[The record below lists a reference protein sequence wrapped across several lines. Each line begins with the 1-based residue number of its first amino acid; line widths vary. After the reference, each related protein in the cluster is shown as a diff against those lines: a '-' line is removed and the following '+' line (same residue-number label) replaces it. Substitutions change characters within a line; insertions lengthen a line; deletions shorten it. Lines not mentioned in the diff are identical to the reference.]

1 MKVSKREYTKVF
13 MTVVLLLFLVRLI
26 FPGVARSGQNKKEG
40 GDSIKE
46 NIQPFVL
53 QDSADH
59 HPSDQDQVNRVSYL
73 PDDLAAF
80 TVFFNADGSLAKHRI
95 ISVPDFQNT
104 FSDENDVQLVAAG
117 RLGVKPVENRKDA
130 AREKGRLVY
139 VGSNPYF
146 YIEPLHSS
154 IPYLVPR
161 AAVLLQDIGQSYY
174 DSLQLKNIPLH
185 QIIVTS
191 VMRSKEDVHNLRSHN
206 GNATQHS
213 CHMYGTT
220 FDVSYNRYRTVE
232 APGENRRKVRNDTLK
247 WVLSEVLNDMHK
259 HNRCFI
265 KYEINQ
271 GCFHITVR

>member
-1 MKVSKREYTKVF
+1 MEISKKKYTRVF
-13 MTVVLLLFLVRLI
+13 MSVVLFLFLVRLI
-26 FPGVARSGQNKKEG
+26 FPGVMRSSQHQRSNDSIARDSQAFARSLSSDQKEG
-40 GDSIKE
+40 NSCIPVDS
-46 NIQPFVL
+46 
-53 QDSADH
+53 
-59 HPSDQDQVNRVSYL
+59 
-73 PDDLAAF
+73 AAF
-80 TVFFNADGSLAKHRI
+80 TMFFNPDGSLAKHRI

-104 FSDENDVQLVAAG
+104 FADENDTQLVSAS
-117 RLGVKPVENRKDA
+117 RWGVKPVENRKTA
-130 AREKGRLVY
+130 MKEKGKLVY

-161 AAVLLQDIGQSYY
+161 AAILLQDIGRSYY
-174 DSLQLKNIPLH
+174 DSLQLKGIPLH

-191 VMRSKEDVHNLRSHN
+191 VMRSKEDVQNLRSHN
-206 GNATQHS
+206 GNATEHS

>member
-1 MKVSKREYTKVF
+1 MMISKRKYTRIF
-13 MTVVLLLFLVRLI
+13 MSVVLVLFLVKVLFIGGANSKPNKRDLKKS
-26 FPGVARSGQNKKEG
+26 ARHEDVPLALSENPKG
-40 GDSIKE
+40 GDVVT
-46 NIQPFVL
+46 PA
-53 QDSADH
+53 DSAA
-59 HPSDQDQVNRVSYL
+59 L
-73 PDDLAAF
+73 
-80 TVFFNADGSLAKHRI
+80 TVFFNTDGSLAKHRI
-95 ISVPDFQNT
+95 ISVPDFQKT
-104 FSDENDVQLVAAG
+104 FSDANDVQLIAAG
-117 RLGVKPVENRKDA
+117 KWGVKPVDDRKKAMD
-130 AREKGRLVY
+130 EKSKLVY
-139 VGSNPYF
+139 IGCNPYF
-146 YIEPLHSS
+146 YVEPLHSS

-161 AAVLLQDIGQSYY
+161 AAILLQDIGRSYY
-174 DSLQLKNIPLH
+174 DSLQLKGIPLH
-185 QIIVTS
+185 QIIITS
-191 VMRSKEDVHNLRSHN
+191 VMRSKADVVNLRSHN

>member
-1 MKVSKREYTKVF
+1 MKMEISKKKYTRVF
-13 MTVVLLLFLVRLI
+13 MSVVLFLFLVRLI
-26 FPGVARSGQNKKEG
+26 FPGVMRSSQHQRSNDSIARDSQAFARSLSSDQKEG
-40 GDSIKE
+40 NSCIPVDS
-46 NIQPFVL
+46 
-53 QDSADH
+53 
-59 HPSDQDQVNRVSYL
+59 
-73 PDDLAAF
+73 AAF
-80 TVFFNADGSLAKHRI
+80 TMFFNLDGSLAKHRI

-104 FSDENDVQLVAAG
+104 FADENDTQLVSAS
-117 RLGVKPVENRKDA
+117 RWGVKPVENRKTA
-130 AREKGRLVY
+130 MKEKGKLVY

-161 AAVLLQDIGQSYY
+161 AAILLQDIGRSYY
-174 DSLQLKNIPLH
+174 DSLQLKGIPLH

-191 VMRSKEDVHNLRSHN
+191 VMRSKEDVQNLRSHN
-206 GNATQHS
+206 GNATEHS